1 MTAFAALHAT
11 PKPVGHIG
19 PLALV
24 RDAGVRDT
32 VALLLLV
39 QNRFWDDP
47 SGPPPLDSGW
57 HLHSQAASLS
67 VRTVSNARSRV
78 LVFADGS
85 AIVEDVARSRL
96 LPVPFTLQP
105 HAAQPRDADVFAA
118 ADMWVARLGGLNMG
132 WSTGCLSPQTT
143 ECAPEGLWLDPKHP
157 SHAIPEGPP
166 TLFFQAV
173 QGFAVAFEKA
183 HQGPPLA
190 HLSLDMGIPAARG
203 GWYKAPRLSVGFFV
217 HSTQGALHPHHAST
231 LKLFLAECAAHFGPQ
246 ALCGWRWF
254 REHPLPE
261 PKPLKVPIR
270 AWEGHI
276 YHDLHLLTHVPSS
289 AHQMTACMGTF
300 LQSAPRSF
308 AAIQGKLA

>member
-1 MTAFAALHAT
+1 MTAFPAFHAT
-11 PKPVGHIG
+11 PKPTGHTG

-32 VALLLLV
+32 MALLLLV

-47 SGPPPLDSGW
+47 SGPPPLDKNW

-96 LPVPFTLQP
+96 LPVPFAVRP
-105 HAAQPRDADVFAA
+105 HAAQPRDADVLAA
-118 ADMWVARLGGLNMG
+118 ADLWVDILGGVDMG
-132 WSTGCLSPQTT
+132 WSTGHLSPQTA
-143 ECAPEGLWLDPKHP
+143 ECAPKGLWLDDNHIG
-157 SHAIPEGPP
+157 HAMP
-166 TLFFQAV
+166 TGLPTPFFEAM
-173 QGFAVAFEKA
+173 QGFALAFGRT
-183 HQGPPLA
+183 HQGPLLA

-203 GWYKAPRLSVGFFV
+203 GWYKAPRLSAGFFV
-217 HSTQGALHPHHAST
+217 HSTQGALHPHHAT
-231 LKLFLAECAAHFGPQ
+231 ILKLFVAECAAHFGPQ

-270 AWEGHI
+270 AWEGHP

-289 AHQMTACMGTF
+289 AHQATACMGTF

-308 AAIQGKLA
+308 AALQGKPA